1 MVRVRSAAGAA
12 LVELAVTL
20 PVLTL
25 ILIGA
30 ADFGRVFYY
39 SIELTSAARAGA
51 QYAAYND
58 ARAQV
63 GADIK
68 NAAQTA
74 AANISPI
81 TVFLGGGAGCPPVDA
96 AEPRVCSCARDDG
109 TGQPWPVVAC
119 NSSCASGSHLAER
132 ITVTASRTFTTI
144 LPLPGVART
153 LTLCRTAT
161 LRVGL

>member
-1 MVRVRSAAGAA
+1 MARARSAAGSA
-12 LVELAVTL
+12 LIELAVTL
-20 PVLTL
+20 PVLVL
-25 ILIGA
+25 SLAGA
-30 ADFGRVFYY
+30 ADFARVFYY
-39 SIELTSAARAGA
+39 AMELTSAARAGA

-58 ARAQV
+58 TRAQV

-68 NAAQTA
+68 TAAQTA

-81 TVFLGGGAGCPPVDA
+81 TVSIGGGAGCPPDDA
-96 AEPRVCSCARDDG
+96 EEPRVCTCARDDG

-119 NSSCASGSHLAER
+119 NSTCASGSHLTER
-132 ITVTASRTFTTI
+132 ITVTASKTFTTI
-144 LPLPGVART
+144 SPLPGIPHT